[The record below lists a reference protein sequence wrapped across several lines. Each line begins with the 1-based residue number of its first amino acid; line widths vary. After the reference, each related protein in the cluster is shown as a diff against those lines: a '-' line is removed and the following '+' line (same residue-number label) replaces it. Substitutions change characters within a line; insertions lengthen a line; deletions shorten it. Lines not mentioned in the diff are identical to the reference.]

1 MKLPIDT
8 SEAEGPNLTP
18 IIDVVFL
25 LLIFFLVATE
35 YHDSERELDITLP
48 EVAQAQPL
56 AMTPELIVNITTKG
70 GFKVSGQEY
79 SEQEIAALI
88 AQAKKNNPQQT
99 TLIRGDGDSAL
110 RHAVRVMGFC
120 NKVKMRYRIA
130 ALQEGK

>member
-1 MKLPIDT
+1 MKLPAD
-8 SEAEGPNLTP
+8 SGESEGPNLTP
-18 IIDVVFL
+18 VIDVVFL

-35 YHDSERELDITLP
+35 YHDAERELEVTLP

-56 AMTPELIVNITTKG
+56 AMTPELIVNITNEG
-70 GFKVSGQEY
+70 RFKIAAQEY
-79 SEQEIAALI
+79 TEAELAALI
-88 AQAKKNNPQQT
+88 AQAKKNNPQQS

-130 ALQEGK
+130 ALQE